1 MDTEKRLAKRVAFLR
16 KSIYISCGNI
26 NEAMNTLSC
35 GSLYE
40 AIRGFFFHCLGK
52 FMRRVYYCVFRN
64 KLMHN
69 FFLKNVILSGSGLK
83 RF

>member
-40 AIRGFFFHCLGK
+40 AISSL
-52 FMRRVYYCVFRN
+52 
-64 KLMHN
+64 
-69 FFLKNVILSGSGLK
+69 I
-83 RF
+83 

>member
-1 MDTEKRLAKRVAFLR
+1 MRVNEREEHPPLIPPIKGGKLPLHIRKKGIRMDTEKRLAKRVDFLR

-40 AIRGFFFHCLGK
+40 AISSL
-52 FMRRVYYCVFRN
+52 
-64 KLMHN
+64 
-69 FFLKNVILSGSGLK
+69 I
-83 RF
+83 

>member
-16 KSIYISCGNI
+16 KSIYISYGNI

-40 AIRGFFFHCLGK
+40 AISHILVGVVIPVNLYDGI
-52 FMRRVYYCVFRN
+52 
-64 KLMHN
+64 
-69 FFLKNVILSGSGLK
+69 LKGY
-83 RF
+83 

>member
-1 MDTEKRLAKRVAFLR
+1 MDTEKRPAKRLNFLR

-40 AIRGFFFHCLGK
+40 AINMRHEGLEPPTRGL
-52 FMRRVYYCVFRN
+52 RVRCSTN
-64 KLMHN
+64 
-69 FFLKNVILSGSGLK
+69 
-83 RF
+83 

>member
-1 MDTEKRLAKRVAFLR
+1 MDTEKRPAKRLNFLR

-40 AIRGFFFHCLGK
+40 VIRQ
-52 FMRRVYYCVFRN
+52 
-64 KLMHN
+64 
-69 FFLKNVILSGSGLK
+69 
-83 RF
+83 